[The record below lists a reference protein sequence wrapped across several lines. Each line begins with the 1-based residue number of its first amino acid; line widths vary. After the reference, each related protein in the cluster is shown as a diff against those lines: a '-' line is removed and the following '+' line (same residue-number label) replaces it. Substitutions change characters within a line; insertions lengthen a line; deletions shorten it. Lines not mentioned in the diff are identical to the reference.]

1 MTPSTPDR
9 HPVTGL
15 PTPHG
20 SHDPEPTALDTDPAP
35 ALDFRAFVERLL
47 ADGDA
52 VEVVRSVDPH
62 LEVGAV
68 TRRAYETG
76 APAPLFTSLTGTAPG
91 HRVLGAPAGLGD
103 PRSGAAHARLAAHVG
118 LPRTAGP
125 RRIVEHLVAA
135 MHADPVPPVEVT
147 TGPCKQNVRTGDA
160 VDLEAFPVPL
170 LHQEDGGR
178 YFGTYGF
185 HVVRT
190 PDGSWTSWSVAR
202 TMLHDRRTLVGPAMP
217 QQHVGM
223 IREAWRE
230 RGQHTPWAMVLGAP
244 PAALAA
250 AGMPLPAHVDED
262 GYVGA
267 LTGRPVEVVRTETN
281 GLHVPANAEI
291 VLEGYLSSDET
302 ADEGPMGEYHGY
314 SFPDGRKQPVFHVEA
329 VTYRD
334 DPILPVCAAGVP
346 PEENHTIWGTMIA
359 AAALDA
365 LRAAGLPVTLAWCP
379 YEAATCWLAVSVD
392 RARRVRLG
400 LERAELIRAIADVL
414 FASHAG
420 WLVPKVIV
428 VDDDI
433 DVTDI
438 RQLVWALATRGH
450 PDTGHHTFPEA
461 PGIPMVPY
469 LTPEEAGAARGGK
482 SVTDCLLPDTFRG
495 TTASFRTSYPRDL
508 REHVLAN
515 WTGYGYSA

>member
-1 MTPSTPDR
+1 MPQNTPPQNTP
-9 HPVTGL
+9 PL
-15 PTPHG
+15 
-20 SHDPEPTALDTDPAP
+20 E
-35 ALDFRAFVERLL
+35 FRAFVERLL

-52 VEVVRSVDPH
+52 VAIGQRVDPH

-76 APAPLFTSLTGTAPG
+76 APAPLFTSLTGAAPG
-91 HRVLGAPAGLGD
+91 HRILGAPAGLGD
-103 PRSGAAHARLAAHVG
+103 PGSGTPYGRLATHFG
-118 LPRTAGP
+118 LPRTSTP
-125 RRIVEHLVAA
+125 RHIVEHLVRAL
-135 MHADPVPPVEVT
+135 HADPVAPVEVA
-147 TGPCKQNVRTGDA
+147 TGPCKQNVRIGDA

-190 PDGSWTSWSVAR
+190 PDGRWTSWSVAR
-202 TMLHDRRTLVGPAMP
+202 TMLRDRTTLVGPAMP
-217 QQHVGM
+217 QQHIGM
-223 IREAWRE
+223 IRKLWSD
-230 RGQHTPWAMVLGAP
+230 RGEHTPWAMVLGAP

-250 AGMPLPAHVDED
+250 AGMPLPEGVNED

-267 LTGRPVEVVRTETN
+267 LTGTPVEVVGTETN
-281 GLHVPANAEI
+281 GLYVPANSEI
-291 VLEGYLSSDET
+291 VLEGYLSRDET

-314 SFPDGRKQPVFHVEA
+314 AFPDGKPQPVFHVEA

-334 DPILPVCAAGVP
+334 DPILPVCAAGLP
-346 PEENHTIWGTMIA
+346 PEENHTVWGTMISA
-359 AAALDA
+359 VALDV
-365 LRAAGLPVTLAWCP
+365 LRGAGLPVDLAWCS
-379 YEAATCWLAVSVD
+379 YEAATCWLVVSLD
-392 RARRVRLG
+392 RARRTELG
-400 LERAELIRAIADVL
+400 MSSGEAVARIADVL

-438 RQLVWALATRGH
+438 RQVVWAMATRNH
-450 PDTGHHTFPEA
+450 PETGHHTFPKA

-469 LTPEEAGAARGGK
+469 LTAAEAAAARGGK
-482 SVTDCLLPDTFRG
+482 AVVDCLLPADFQC
-495 TTASFRTSYPRDL
+495 TTASFHTSYPREL
-508 REHVLAN
+508 RQRVVAN
-515 WTGYGYSA
+515 WTRYGYPAR